1 LNKKAQVTILKQ
13 TKKNGERNITK
24 KKTERERERE
34 TIKIDNGVIE
44 QLNNVI
50 IIMGEVKNQQKGN
63 LKIGLKKQ
71 KNKRTN
77 RCNYISNP
85 SLTMAKGLVVC
96 GNNCGDN

>member
-24 KKTERERERE
+24 KKDRERERE

-44 QLNNVI
+44 QLNNVT

-63 LKIGLKKQ
+63 LKIGLK
-71 KNKRTN
+71 NKRIKEQIDVIIYLIH
-77 RCNYISNP
+77 R
-85 SLTMAKGLVVC
+85 
-96 GNNCGDN
+96 

>member
-44 QLNNVI
+44 QLNNVT

-63 LKIGLKKQ
+63 LKIGLK
-71 KNKRTN
+71 NKRIKEQIDVIIYLIH
-77 RCNYISNP
+77 R
-85 SLTMAKGLVVC
+85 
-96 GNNCGDN
+96 